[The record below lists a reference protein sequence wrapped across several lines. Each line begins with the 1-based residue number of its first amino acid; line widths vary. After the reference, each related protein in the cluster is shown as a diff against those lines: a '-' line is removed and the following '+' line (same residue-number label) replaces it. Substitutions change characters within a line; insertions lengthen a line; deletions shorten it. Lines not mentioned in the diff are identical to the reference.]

1 MDLRLAGKR
10 ALVTG
15 SSGGI
20 GAGVAEILAREGAA
34 VVVHGRDTGRAEATA
49 ERIRAA
55 GGKAAIACGDLATD
69 AGGDAVADA
78 ALAAFGGIDILVNN
92 AGGRSSDNGVAD
104 WLQAE
109 GADWADT
116 YQMNTVAAARLI
128 RRLVPG
134 MKERG
139 WGRIIQVASAAGT
152 SPSANSPQYAA
163 SKAAM
168 INMTVSLSKALSR
181 TGVTVNTISPGMIQ
195 TPAVDA
201 WLDGIAEARGWPGDR
216 AKSMAWVLDN
226 AVHQT
231 VDRMGMPEDIGN
243 VIALVASPLGDF
255 INGANFRVDGG
266 NSPAVN

>member
-1 MDLRLAGKR
+1 MDLKLVGKR

-15 SSGGI
+15 SSSGI
-20 GAGVAEILAREGAA
+20 GAGIAEILAREGAS
-34 VVVHGRDTGRAEATA
+34 VVVHGRDKARAEATA

-55 GGKAAIACGDLATD
+55 GGQAAIACGDLATD
-69 AGGDAVADA
+69 AGAEAVADA

-104 WLQAE
+104 WLMAE
-109 GADWADT
+109 GIDWAET

-128 RRLVPG
+128 RRLAPA
-134 MKERG
+134 MRERG
-139 WGRIIQVASAAGT
+139 WGRLIQVASAAG
-152 SPSANSPQYAA
+152 SFPSANSPQYAA

-181 TGVTVNTISPGMIQ
+181 TGVTANTVSPGMIQ

-216 AKSMAWVLDN
+216 AKSMAWVLDHN
-226 AVHQT
+226 VQQT
-231 VDRMGMPEDIGN
+231 VDRIGIPEDIGN

-266 NSPAVN
+266 NSPSVN